1 MKFETLA
8 WDSVLTS
15 RLIHSRGRM
24 QGRRA
29 PAKPNSVG
37 RFQLSVHQT
46 RLSPKNKQL
55 PESATGGGSVKKA
68 KHALAGAK
76 PGSAGQTGH
85 VSLGTIKTAR
95 RRSRAPGQATVSAKV
110 VARQWQRAA
119 PKVNSKT
126 VRRHVRV
133 TLGQKNKYYTQAKKG
148 SAQGGGWG
156 GYYTCPDGTS
166 YLVGDNNNGCGS
178 LAGSGGRSGG
188 CNKKWG
194 AWSGNKV
201 VCGKKVPNKVKTNKS
216 PCRRFAPNGK
226 ELAWSARDPSAAA
239 GCKCKDGWRDA
250 QCSTEESYGTVA
262 VQILKGW
269 DFGNGM
275 DEEEEELQLKDK
287 ARSKVGSAGDPF
299 CKVTV
304 NGHSFTTKRKDSTNN
319 PYWADYRWISG
330 SAFNTKNAIG
340 YLECWDWD
348 RWSANDLYGK
358 GAFYIQN
365 GQASY
370 PQGYYY
376 TVHLYN
382 GVSGSKYAGRNP
394 KVKVFVGVN
403 RASRLGTQQK
413 LPMVKSWFS
422 HGKTTFPKSKEAGDD
437 CIVRAMSG
445 EDLNGKELQ
454 VTNVPRCKTRSV
466 IYSGYVTGKVSSF
479 KLSEGCEKVKLW
491 DQDGCR
497 ENYSDNR
504 VITRNARYGRR
515 RRRFNNQ
522 GSGDQEVNWDLN
534 DDVCGITVTGKCG

>member
-1 MKFETLA
+1 M
-8 WDSVLTS
+8 
-15 RLIHSRGRM
+15 
-24 QGRRA
+24 
-29 PAKPNSVG
+29 AKGCSKG
-37 RFQLSVHQT
+37 EF
-46 RLSPKNKQL
+46 KNC
-55 PESATGGGSVKKA
+55 EEAC
-68 KHALAGAK
+68 AGY
-76 PGSAGQTGH
+76 TW
-85 VSLGTIKTAR
+85 T
-95 RRSRAPGQATVSAKV
+95 
-110 VARQWQRAA
+110 
-119 PKVNSKT
+119 
-126 VRRHVRV
+126 
-133 TLGQKNKYYTQAKKG
+133 KNKYYTQAKKG

-394 KVKVFVGVN
+394 KVKVFVGVK